1 LRKRGKCD
9 GATRRSFLG
18 KAAAA
23 AIVTATSRN
32 LWAQDEAA
40 REISKQIGDQTL
52 ANATAQ
58 MFEQWIGG
66 TFKVRRMGYGQGT
79 LELVKVESEMYPRTK
94 TQHPNDALGEQL
106 NRPEAT
112 RLSSAG
118 GAGTVPEVQV
128 TVLWFKRRSKR
139 LQQEVYTVEHDWLG
153 TFDLLLTPS
162 RARTGWTYCFAV
174 ITHFTG
180 RMVKES

>member
-1 LRKRGKCD
+1 M

-23 AIVTATSRN
+23 AIVTAASGNVWAADEDSRRI
-32 LWAQDEAA
+32 AKE
-40 REISKQIGDQTL
+40 IGDQTL

-58 MFEQWIGG
+58 MFEQWVGG

-79 LELVKVESEMYPRTK
+79 LELVKVESEMYPHAK
-94 TQHPNDALGEQL
+94 TQHPNGIAAEQL
-106 NRPEAT
+106 NGPPAT
-112 RLSSAG
+112 GLSSAG
-118 GAGTVPEVQV
+118 GAGTVPEVQA

-180 RMVKES
+180 RMVAGS